1 MNYERGDVVWS
12 DDPFKDDSDAG
23 RPWLVVNTDVH
34 PFDDEQ
40 YMAVALSTSGYEAT
54 LPISDIDWIGGGTP
68 YQSYVLPWAVNSPQN
83 RFIEFRQGRLT
94 GEYVQRVVSELVSYI
109 TV

>member
-40 YMAVALSTSGYEAT
+40 YMAVALSTSGHEAA
-54 LPISDIDWIGGGTP
+54 LPISDTDWIDGGRPTK
-68 YQSYVLPWAVNSPQN
+68 VMC
-83 RFIEFRQGRLT
+83 FRGRCTHPRT
-94 GEYVQRVVSELVSYI
+94 GSSSFAKVG
-109 TV
+109 

>member
-23 RPWLVVNTDVH
+23 RPWLVVNTDAH

-40 YMAVALSTSGYEAT
+40 HMAVALSTSGYEAT
-54 LPISDIDWIGGGTP
+54 LPISDIDWIDGGCPTK
-68 YQSYVLPWAVNSPQN
+68 VMC
-83 RFIEFRQGRLT
+83 FRGRRTHPRT
-94 GEYVQRVVSELVSYI
+94 GSSSFAKVG
-109 TV
+109 